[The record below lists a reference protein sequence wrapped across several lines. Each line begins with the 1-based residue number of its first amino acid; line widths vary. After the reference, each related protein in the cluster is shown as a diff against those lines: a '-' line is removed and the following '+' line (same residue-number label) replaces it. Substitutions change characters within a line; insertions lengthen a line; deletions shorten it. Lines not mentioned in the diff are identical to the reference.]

1 MAEIKIVALDLD
13 GTLLDSEKR
22 LSEVNRDALA
32 RAAAKG
38 ILIVPTTGRFFGMMP
53 PAVRDLPFVRY
64 AITINGAQVYDR
76 ETDTAIVRDEIPL
89 DMALDVMEVLDRY
102 DVIYDC
108 YRANWG
114 WMTAALQDKAAD
126 YATNEHYLKMVRE
139 FRRPVP
145 ELKAHLRETAAD
157 GDVQKVMLF
166 ARNRRRGVLAASEK
180 DGSASLERG
189 GDAAS
194 TDVLKAI
201 AAELAAR
208 FPEIKVTASTWNN
221 LELNIK
227 SAHKGNALKRFAE
240 HLGFTLENCMAFGD
254 GMNDF
259 TMVEA
264 AGLGI
269 AMANAEPEV
278 KRVAKYVTLSN
289 DKDGVAK
296 GIDKWI
302 FSR

>member
-1 MAEIKIVALDLD
+1 MIRIIALDLD

-22 LSEVNRDALA
+22 LSEVNRAALE
-32 RAAAKG
+32 RAAEKG
-38 ILIVPTTGRFFGMMP
+38 VLIVPTTGRFFGMMP

-76 ETDTAIVRDEIPL
+76 ETDTALVRDEIPL
-89 DMALDVMEVLDRY
+89 DMALGIMEVLDRY

-108 YRANWG
+108 YRQNWG

-139 FRRPVP
+139 FRKPVP
-145 ELKAHLRETAAD
+145 ELKAHLKATAGE
-157 GDVQKVMLF
+157 GDVQKIMLF
-166 ARNRRRGVLAASEK
+166 ATNR
-180 DGSASLERG
+180 ER
-189 GDAAS
+189 S
-194 TDVLKAI
+194 TAI
-201 AAELAAR
+201 DCLRKLSDEIAAR
-208 FPEIKVTASTWNN
+208 FPDIKVTASTWNN
-221 LELNIK
+221 IELNIK
-227 SAHKGNALKRFAE
+227 TAHKGNALRRFAE
-240 HLGFTLENCMAFGD
+240 HLGFTLEDCMAFGD

-289 DKDGVAK
+289 DEDGVAK

>member
-1 MAEIKIVALDLD
+1 MVKIIALDLD

-22 LSEVNRDALA
+22 LSDANREALA
-32 RAAAKG
+32 RAAERG
-38 ILIVPTTGRFFGMMP
+38 VLIVPTTGRFFGMMP
-53 PAVRDLPFVRY
+53 PAVRDLEFVRY

-89 DMALDVMEVLDRY
+89 DMALGIMETLDRY

-108 YRANWG
+108 YRQNWG
-114 WMTAALQDKAAD
+114 WMTAALQEKAAD

-145 ELKAHLRETAAD
+145 ELKAHLRKTAAD

-166 ARNRRRGVLAASEK
+166 APNAQVSGLASQVLEPIRR
-180 DGSASLERG
+180 
-189 GDAAS
+189 
-194 TDVLKAI
+194 
-201 AAELAAR
+201 ELAAR
-208 FPEIKVTASTWNN
+208 FPEIKVTSSTWNN
-221 LELNIK
+221 IELNIRT
-227 SAHKGNALKRFAE
+227 AHKGNALRRFAE
-240 HLGFTLENCMAFGD
+240 HLGFGLGDCMAFGD

-278 KRVAKYVTLSN
+278 KRVAKWIAPSN
-289 DKDGVAK
+289 DDDGVAA
-296 GIDKWI
+296 GIDRWI
-302 FSR
+302 KGG

>member
-1 MAEIKIVALDLD
+1 MAEIRIIALDLD

-22 LSEVNRDALA
+22 LSEANRDALA
-32 RAAAKG
+32 RAAEKG
-38 ILIVPTTGRFFGMMP
+38 VLIVPTTGRFFGMMP

-76 ETDTAIVRDEIPL
+76 ETDTAIVKDEIPL
-89 DMALDVMEVLDRY
+89 EMALGVMELLDRY

-108 YRANWG
+108 YRKNWG
-114 WMTAALQDKAAD
+114 WMTAALQEKASD

-139 FRRPVP
+139 FRKPVP
-145 ELKAHLRETAAD
+145 ELKAHLRATASE
-157 GDVQKVMLF
+157 GDVQKIMLF
-166 ARNRRRGVLAASEK
+166 APNSQVSGLSSKVLAAISSEI
-180 DGSASLERG
+180 G
-189 GDAAS
+189 
-194 TDVLKAI
+194 
-201 AAELAAR
+201 AR

-221 LELNIK
+221 IELNIK
-227 SAHKGNALKRFAE
+227 TAHKGNALRRFAE
-240 HLGFTLENCMAFGD
+240 HLGLGLENCMAFGD

-278 KRVAKYVTLSN
+278 KRVAKWIAPSN
-289 DKDGVAK
+289 DEDGVAAGLVK
-296 GIDKWI
+296 WGI
-302 FSR
+302 

>member
-1 MAEIKIVALDLD
+1 MAEIKIIALDLD

-22 LSEVNRDALA
+22 LSDVNRDALA
-32 RAAAKG
+32 RAAEKG

-76 ETDTAIVRDEIPL
+76 ETDMAIVRDEIPL
-89 DMALDVMEVLDRY
+89 EMAIQVMELLDRH

-108 YRANWG
+108 YRQNWG

-139 FRRPVP
+139 FRKPVP

-166 ARNRRRGVLAASEK
+166 ARNTQVSGLSSQVLDAIRLEVAAK
-180 DGSASLERG
+180 
-189 GDAAS
+189 
-194 TDVLKAI
+194 
-201 AAELAAR
+201 
-208 FPEIKVTASTWNN
+208 FPEIKVTSSTWNN
-221 LELNIK
+221 IELNVR
-227 SAHKGNALKRFAE
+227 SAHKGNALRRFAE
-240 HLGFTLENCMAFGD
+240 HLGLGLANCMAFGD

-259 TMVEA
+259 TMVEQ
-264 AGLGI
+264 AGLGV

-278 KRVAKYVTLSN
+278 KRVAKWVAPSN
-289 DKDGVAK
+289 DEDGVAA
-296 GIDKWI
+296 GIAR
-302 FSR
+302 FLV

>member
-1 MAEIKIVALDLD
+1 MNDIRIIALDLD

-22 LSEVNRDALA
+22 LSEVNRAALE
-32 RAAAKG
+32 RAAKKG

-89 DMALDVMEVLDRY
+89 DMALGVMELLDRY

-108 YRANWG
+108 YRQNWG
-114 WMTAALQDKAAD
+114 WMTAALQEKAAD

-139 FRRPVP
+139 FRKPVP
-145 ELKAHLRETAAD
+145 ELKAHLKATAND
-157 GDVQKVMLF
+157 GDVQKIMLF
-166 ARNRRRGVLAASEK
+166 ARNTQVSDLSSQVL
-180 DGSASLERG
+180 
-189 GDAAS
+189 DAIR
-194 TDVLKAI
+194 L
-201 AAELAAR
+201 ELAAR
-208 FPEIKVTASTWNN
+208 FPEIKVTSSTWNN
-221 LELNIK
+221 IELNIRT
-227 SAHKGNALKRFAE
+227 AHKGNALKRFAE
-240 HLGFTLENCMAFGD
+240 HLGLGLANCMAFGD

-264 AGLGI
+264 AGLGV

-278 KRVAKYVTLSN
+278 KRVAKWIAPSN
-289 DKDGVAK
+289 DDDGVAA
-296 GIDKWI
+296 GLEEWVLN
-302 FSR
+302 